1 MRVHRDFASNPRLA
15 LLCLPADLTIP
26 RLHYSFLVSAYLTIT
41 SQPKIVSENP
51 RTTEHFSHS
60 SFRHVLDI
68 VIVKEDLAPPW
79 IPTTMFSMVQ
89 ARNIRTTYQLLQF
102 TLVSYESF
110 SRTKCL
116 TCARY
121 RTMPLVSV
129 VFQQKKRV
137 YILG

>member
-1 MRVHRDFASNPRLA
+1 MRLHCDFASNRRLA
-15 LLCLPADLTIP
+15 LLCLPTDLALP
-26 RLHYSFLVSAYLTIT
+26 RLPYSFLVSAYLTIT

-51 RTTEHFSHS
+51 GTTEHFSHS
-60 SFRHVLDI
+60 SFRHILDI
-68 VIVKEDLAPPW
+68 VIVKEDVVPSW

-121 RTMPLVSV
+121 RTMPLVSL
-129 VFQQKKRV
+129 VFQQKSAFT
-137 YILG
+137 Y